1 MCYNESIKTIVVFYV
16 KKIKFLSIFW
26 WQFKNSLLYFFLLR
40 DGMNYKISGLNFLH
54 FPISKKEKSDDKTV
68 SQQ

>member
-1 MCYNESIKTIVVFYV
+1 
-16 KKIKFLSIFW
+16 
-26 WQFKNSLLYFFLLR
+26 
-40 DGMNYKISGLNFLH
+40 MNYKISGLNFLH